1 LTGLPERIKQLK
13 ITLQGGACGSLARES
28 QFVFAY
34 DRDDAAQPAV
44 SYLMPPT
51 KLVYQRGDLFPVMD
65 QNLPEGFLLSQLRG
79 RFPKQQLTPMHLLAL
94 MGDNA
99 IGRLGFQSTAGPRP
113 IGAGTMTKEQLLRTK
128 LSATTFKELVDAY
141 LGVGMGVSGM
151 QPKIM
156 IPGRATVPIPNLI
169 VKAGAADYPGICA
182 NEYLCLKAA
191 HRAQIPTA
199 TAELSD
205 DGQLLVID
213 RFDIEE
219 SGERLGFEDIASL
232 MGLCVRDALSDR
244 KYQGSYEQIADVLKA
259 LQMPAVELHRF
270 FEQVAFSIM
279 VRNGDG
285 HLKNFGILYGG
296 AIKGA
301 QLAPMFDVLSTAI
314 YRYQRITG
322 GEDLEDKTLA
332 LKLRRGDK
340 TRSYP
345 TTDELIQFGRT
356 ACGVARPE
364 QALQRIAAAMV
375 ETLHEAN
382 TDERIPP
389 ALLEQ
394 VKSAWAPGLECAA
407 EIRNAKPPGPRRG
420 GSAPL

>member
-1 LTGLPERIKQLK
+1 
-13 ITLQGGACGSLARES
+13 
-28 QFVFAY
+28 
-34 DRDDAAQPAV
+34 
-44 SYLMPPT
+44 
-51 KLVYQRGDLFPVMD
+51 
-65 QNLPEGFLLSQLRG
+65 
-79 RFPKQQLTPMHLLAL
+79 
-94 MGDNA
+94 
-99 IGRLGFQSTAGPRP
+99 
-113 IGAGTMTKEQLLRTK
+113 
-128 LSATTFKELVDAY
+128 
-141 LGVGMGVSGM
+141 
-151 QPKIM
+151 
-156 IPGRATVPIPNLI
+156 
-169 VKAGAADYPGICA
+169 
-182 NEYLCLKAA
+182 
-191 HRAQIPTA
+191 
-199 TAELSD
+199 
-205 DGQLLVID
+205 
-213 RFDIEE
+213 
-219 SGERLGFEDIASL
+219 
-232 MGLCVRDALSDR
+232 
-244 KYQGSYEQIADVLKA
+244 
-259 LQMPAVELHRF
+259 
-270 FEQVAFSIM
+270 
-279 VRNGDG
+279 
-285 HLKNFGILYGG
+285 
-296 AIKGA
+296 
-301 QLAPMFDVLSTAI
+301 MFDVLSTAI